1 MSADS
6 PSWYGVRCIFKLG
19 DQPLYEE
26 RITVWRAQ
34 SFEEA
39 VELAEADAEQYAAT
53 HGLDYLHLAQVFDQK
68 SEIVGS
74 GSEVFSLIRESPLTP
89 DDYINRFIDTG
100 SERQGTLE

>member
-26 RITVWRAQ
+26 RITLWRAR
-34 SFEEA
+34 SFAEA
-39 VELAEADAEQYAAT
+39 VELAEADAEHYAAT
-53 HGLDYLHLAQVFDQK
+53 NGLDYLHLTQVFDQK

-74 GSEVFSLIRESPLTP
+74 GSEVFSLIRESRLAP
-89 DDYINRFIDTG
+89 DDYINRFFDTG